1 MEVTMNRGNIFHR
14 SFGNQCYALDE
25 NRLKISLTTGDDI
38 EKVYIC
44 YGDPFDAGIMGGQ
57 EVWEGTKEEIKT
69 YMTLD
74 HNRIWNVVVE
84 PKHKRLRYYFIVEDS
99 KESLCFLEDG
109 LFSKKELKNLMLP
122 SYFVMPW
129 LNSSDVNVTPKWVQD
144 TVWYQIF
151 PDRFCNGNPSINPEH
166 CKKWQ
171 KGKVGLQD
179 FYGGDIYGIKEKIP
193 YLKDLGITGIYINPI
208 LKSSTNHKY
217 NTDDYEVIDP
227 HFGDDKIFKETV
239 KLAHKNGIKVMVDAV
254 FNHSG
259 SDHPFWKDVQKNGEK
274 SKYKDWYMVNKF
286 PVTKSGDTR
295 DNQFYSF
302 AFTKYMP
309 KLNTN
314 NPEVIDYFT
323 KICKKWIT
331 DWKIDGIRFDVA
343 NEVSHTFLKH
353 LHKELKAIN
362 SNIYLIG
369 EIWHDSIQWLMG
381 DEFDSIMNYPLT
393 FGIREFFLNK
403 NMPSEKLFQHI
414 NRRLNMY
421 YDQTNMAMF
430 NLYDSHDTLRL
441 INSVDFNL
449 DIYYQLLT
457 ILFTMQGSPCIYY
470 GTEVALHGGFDP
482 DCRRCMPW
490 DDIEK
495 GTYKDITNKVKEI
508 ISLRNNHIATKSPNM
523 EQVNN
528 PNSRVVEY
536 IKHSD
541 NEDIKVIFNCS
552 NSPIK
557 VENVDNI
564 LFENGYN
571 DNSLK
576 ENGTLVYKIK

>member
-25 NRLKISLTTGDDI
+25 NRIKISLTTGDDI

-109 LFSKKELKNLMLP
+109 LFSKEELKNLMLP

-151 PDRFCNGNPSINPEH
+151 PDRFCNGNPNINPEH

-171 KGKVGLQD
+171 KGKVGLGD

-239 KLAHKNGIKVMVDAV
+239 ELAHKNGIKVMVDAV

-302 AFTKYMP
+302 AFTKHMP

-362 SNIYLIG
+362 PDIYLIG

-421 YDQTNMAMF
+421 YDQTNKAMF

-457 ILFTMQGSPCIYY
+457 ILFTIQGSPCIYY
-470 GTEVALHGGFDP
+470 GTEVALRGGFDP

-552 NSPIK
+552 DSPITI
-557 VENVDNI
+557 EDVDNI

>member
-1 MEVTMNRGNIFHR
+1 
-14 SFGNQCYALDE
+14 
-25 NRLKISLTTGDDI
+25 
-38 EKVYIC
+38 
-44 YGDPFDAGIMGGQ
+44 
-57 EVWEGTKEEIKT
+57 
-69 YMTLD
+69 
-74 HNRIWNVVVE
+74 
-84 PKHKRLRYYFIVEDS
+84 
-99 KESLCFLEDG
+99 
-109 LFSKKELKNLMLP
+109 
-122 SYFVMPW
+122 
-129 LNSSDVNVTPKWVQD
+129 
-144 TVWYQIF
+144 
-151 PDRFCNGNPSINPEH
+151 
-166 CKKWQ
+166 
-171 KGKVGLQD
+171 
-179 FYGGDIYGIKEKIP
+179 
-193 YLKDLGITGIYINPI
+193 
-208 LKSSTNHKY
+208 
-217 NTDDYEVIDP
+217 
-227 HFGDDKIFKETV
+227 
-239 KLAHKNGIKVMVDAV
+239 MVDAV

-331 DWKIDGIRFDVA
+331 EWKIDGIRFDVA

-362 SNIYLIG
+362 PDIYLIG

-552 NSPIK
+552 DSPIK